1 MYEYS
6 FFDRFGDYGRKTGQG
21 HCAVTFGTGVG
32 ISGIEGVGKPIKYS
46 STGTPPL
53 TRFSNSPEFY
63 LTRFFIR
70 NSKKFQKI
78 LQALIFFLSNL
89 VQNVA

>member
-21 HCAVTFGTGVG
+21 HCAVTFGIGVG

-46 STGTPPL
+46 SM
-53 TRFSNSPEFY
+53 Y
-63 LTRFFIR
+63 LY
-70 NSKKFQKI
+70 
-78 LQALIFFLSNL
+78 
-89 VQNVA
+89 